1 MKPWISVRNVLI
13 QEGPGKRLTCILEGE
28 GSGTLG
34 KNRDEEKR
42 KGELSG
48 SQRLQTCH
56 EDKVP
61 LLCYDD
67 RKPNG
72 I

>member
-1 MKPWISVRNVLI
+1 MLLTAAFPVSFSMRL
-13 QEGPGKRLTCILEGE
+13 ERLTCILEGE